1 MKYRLFVV
9 LPENIPEREEYFLVT
24 AQYCL
29 LYTAAEKAPDGAR
42 EYTKIHAL
50 PALAKEWLG
59 ECIDDIRKKAL
70 AQQKQ
75 TLLTETA
82 PAFYSA
88 LQAALES
95 EKKALETSGG
105 ENKEFSLKLEIEQ
118 DGTEGE
124 NG

>member
-9 LPENIPEREEYFLVT
+9 LPENIPEGEKYYLVT
-24 AQYCL
+24 ADYCL
-29 LYTAAEKAPDGAR
+29 LYTAAEEVPEGAR
-42 EYTKIHAL
+42 EYTKIPAL
-50 PALAKEWLG
+50 PALAKEWLA
-59 ECIDDIRKKAL
+59 ECIDDLRKKAL

-95 EKKALETSGG
+95 ERKALEANGG
-105 ENKEFSLKLEIEQ
+105 ENKAFSLKLEIEQ

>member
-1 MKYRLFVV
+1 MKYRLFVI
-9 LPENIPEREEYFLVT
+9 LPQNIPEGEEYFLVT
-24 AQYCL
+24 ASYCL
-29 LYTAAEKAPDGAR
+29 LYTNAEETPKGAK
-42 EYTKIHAL
+42 EVAKISTL
-50 PALAKEWLG
+50 PALAKEWLA

-70 AQQKQ
+70 VQQKQ

-105 ENKEFSLKLEIEQ
+105 ANRDFSLRLEIEQ